1 MERALV
7 EDLVKALYELGAVR
21 RELSRHALAEIG
33 TQGFTAL
40 AAVHLHGPIRVSD
53 VAARLSV
60 DRSVASRQLAALGSA
75 GYVVSEADS
84 EDGRA
89 LRMTTTEAGRR
100 ALEESHRRM
109 VHTFSDTLASW
120 TDDEVAALTRGL
132 TRLNADFEAPPA
144 PPPARKAER

>member
-1 MERALV
+1 MKKALV
-7 EDLVKALYELGAVR
+7 EDLVKALYGLGAVR

-53 VAARLSV
+53 VAARLNV

-75 GYVVSEADS
+75 GYVVSETDS
-84 EDGRA
+84 EDGRV
-89 LRMTTTEAGRR
+89 LRMTTTDAGRR

-109 VHTFSDTLASW
+109 VHTFSDTLANW
-120 TDDEVAALTRGL
+120 TEEEVAMLSGGL
-132 TRLNADFEAPPA
+132 ARLNADFEVAT
-144 PPPARKAER
+144 PPPARQAER

>member
-1 MERALV
+1 MKKALV
-7 EDLVKALYELGAVR
+7 EDLVKAVYGLGSVR

-53 VAARLSV
+53 VAARLNV
-60 DRSVASRQLAALGSA
+60 DRSVASRQLAALGNA
-75 GYVVSEADS
+75 GYVVSETDD

-89 LRMTTTEAGRR
+89 LRLSTTDAGQR

-109 VHTFSDTLASW
+109 VHVFSHTLADW
-120 TDDEVAALTRGL
+120 TDDEIALLTHGVA
-132 TRLNADFEAPPA
+132 RLNADFEATAPA
-144 PPPARKAER
+144 ARRAEG

>member
-1 MERALV
+1 MERVLV
-7 EDLVKALYELGAVR
+7 EDLVKALYGLGAVR

-53 VAARLSV
+53 VAARLNV
-60 DRSVASRQLAALGSA
+60 DRSVASRQLAALNSA
-75 GYVVSEADS
+75 GYVVSETDS

-109 VHTFSDTLASW
+109 VHTFRDMVAGW
-120 TDDEVAALTRGL
+120 TEDEVATLTGGL
-132 TRLNADFEAPPA
+132 ARLNSDFEASA
-144 PPPARKAER
+144 PPSRQAER